1 MVRVV
6 VIPVVVFLV
15 GVAINRK
22 SPAGWDMEIGS
33 AYECGF
39 RRYGAQ
45 RRPFSLYFF
54 QLALLFL
61 VFDAEVLILMPIPVL
76 SFLGG
81 VGVVGMGVFLVCL
94 VGGLY
99 HE

>member
-6 VIPVVVFLV
+6 VIPVVVFFV
-15 GVAINRK
+15 GVVVNLK
-22 SPAGWDMEIGS
+22 SRYGWEVEMRS

-61 VFDAEVLILMPIPVL
+61 VFDAEVLILMPTPTL
-76 SFLGG
+76 YFLGR
-81 VGVVGMGVFLVCL
+81 VGAVGMIVFLVCL

>member
-6 VIPVVVFLV
+6 VIPIVVFLV
-15 GVAINRK
+15 GVAVNRK
-22 SPAGWDMEIGS
+22 SPVGWELEIRS

-39 RRYGAQ
+39 RSYGAQ

-81 VGVVGMGVFLVCL
+81 IRVGGMGVFLVCL